1 MHVRGSGPV
10 EPLYC
15 CCRGLKELFYNVGEC
30 SMFASLKGRV
40 DVEGGLKKSLWKDKL
55 QKRYGCTCINLLISI
70 SIIN

>member
-30 SMFASLKGRV
+30 SVFPYLKGGV
-40 DVEGGLKKSLWKDKL
+40 DIEGGLKKSLCGRKDMDVHA
-55 QKRYGCTCINLLISI
+55 LIS
-70 SIIN
+70 

>member
-40 DVEGGLKKSLWKDKL
+40 DVEGGLKKSLCGRINFRKDMDVHA
-55 QKRYGCTCINLLISI
+55 LIS
-70 SIIN
+70 